1 MRIRPR
7 RAVSAR
13 APALLLAAI
22 ALAALASGSAVRAQQ
37 PGSSAVAPGN
47 ANTGVLIK
55 MNERALRAAGIV
67 VGPIEREH
75 GGADF
80 ALPGNVVIPP
90 PQVRVVAAPA
100 AGLVEALLVSAD
112 EQANAGQAVALLR
125 SPVIVEAQ
133 QLFLAAIADDSLA
146 GDRLR
151 RTQLLIE
158 GKAIPERELNVAQAE
173 AARAK
178 ARLDERTQILS
189 LMELGDAQIAE
200 LRKTKRIVPSV
211 TLYSPINGTVVR
223 RHTSPG
229 ERIDAAAPLFTIAE
243 LDPLWVELQVPASR
257 LPNLRVGSEVSLPA
271 QSAKGKI
278 IRIGRTV
285 DAATQSAI
293 AVAEIR
299 SDGTTVWPGL
309 AVGVTVILGS
319 DITGADWS
327 VPTASVVR
335 HKDRNWVFV
344 RVPDGFH
351 AVPVQVVSESARGVW
366 IRADFNPDDRVA
378 TGGII
383 ALLAELAE
391 ADQE

>member
-1 MRIRPR
+1 MPR
-7 RAVSAR
+7 RAVWTGSPVLILPAVVLAAFAFSLAAHAQQGGGPAA
-13 APALLLAAI
+13 APA
-22 ALAALASGSAVRAQQ
+22 
-37 PGSSAVAPGN
+37 N
-47 ANTGVLIK
+47 ANAGVLIK

-67 VGPIEREH
+67 VGPIERER

-112 EQANAGQAVALLR
+112 EQAKAGQPVALLR

-133 QLFLAAIADDSLA
+133 QLFLAAIADEALA

-200 LRKTKRIVPSV
+200 LRKTKRIVPSI
-211 TLYSPINGTVVR
+211 TLYSPINGTVVK

-243 LDPLWVELQVPASR
+243 LDPLWVELQVPAAR

-271 QSAKGKI
+271 QGAKGKI

-344 RVPDGFH
+344 RVPEGFR

-366 IRADFNPDDRVA
+366 IRAEFNPDDRVA

>member
-7 RAVSAR
+7 RAVSACS
-13 APALLLAAI
+13 PALLLPAV
-22 ALAALASGSAVRAQQ
+22 ALAAFVFASTARTEQAAG
-37 PGSSAVAPGN
+37 PAPAAGHGN
-47 ANTGVLIK
+47 AGVLIK
-55 MNERALRAAGIV
+55 MNERAIRAAGIV
-67 VGPIEREH
+67 VGPIEHER

-112 EQANAGQAVALLR
+112 EQTKAGQPVAALR

-133 QLFLAAIADDSLA
+133 QLFLAAIADESLA

-200 LRKTKRIVPSV
+200 LRKTKRIVPTV
-211 TLYSPINGTVVR
+211 TLYSPIDGTVVR

-243 LDPLWVELQVPASR
+243 LDPLWVELQVPATR
-257 LPNLRVGSEVSLPA
+257 LRNLRVGSEVSLPA
-271 QSAKGKI
+271 QGAKGKI

-299 SDGTTVWPGL
+299 SDGTPVWPGL
-309 AVGVTVILGS
+309 AVGVTVIIGS

-344 RVPDGFH
+344 RVPEGFR
-351 AVPVQVVSESARGVW
+351 AIPVQVVSESARGVW
-366 IRADFNPDDRVA
+366 IRAEFHPDDRVA

-391 ADQE
+391 ADKE

>member
-7 RAVSAR
+7 RAASAR
-13 APALLLAAI
+13 LPALLLPAVV
-22 ALAALASGSAVRAQQ
+22 LAAFVLGSAVRAEQAGS
-37 PGSSAVAPGN
+37 PGTAASHPN
-47 ANTGVLIK
+47 AGVLIK

-67 VGPIEREH
+67 VGPIERER

-112 EQANAGQAVALLR
+112 EQAKAGQPVAVLR

-133 QLFLAAIADDSLA
+133 QLFLAAIADESLA

-200 LRKTKRIVPSV
+200 LRKTKRIVPTV
-211 TLYSPINGTVVR
+211 TLYAPINGTVVR

-243 LDPLWVELQVPASR
+243 LDPLWVELQVPATR

-271 QSAKGKI
+271 QGAKGKI

-285 DAATQSAI
+285 DAATQSAV

-309 AVGVTVILGS
+309 AVGVTVIIGS

-344 RVPDGFH
+344 RVPEGFR

-366 IRADFNPDDRVA
+366 IRAEFNSDDRVA

-391 ADQE
+391 ADKE